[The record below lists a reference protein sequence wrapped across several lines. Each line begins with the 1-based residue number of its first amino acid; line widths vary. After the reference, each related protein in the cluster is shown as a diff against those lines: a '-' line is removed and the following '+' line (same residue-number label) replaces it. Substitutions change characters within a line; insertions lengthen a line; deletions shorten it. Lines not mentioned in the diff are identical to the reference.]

1 MTPNRPASGSNNLQR
16 FPAVPAMLR
25 PPVIWAFMLVL
36 STMAAHAQE
45 TGSGGTLHP
54 WQAAYDVQRYV
65 LDLTVDPADSS
76 LAGFGETHARIVHPT
91 DTWRLAL
98 DPRFEISRIE
108 ELMHTS
114 MAMQRAADGQ
124 GGQGGRGRQAGPGAQ
139 AGQAHGPGHAARMHR
154 TDAMGGRVLEARQWT
169 RPEADSKYID
179 IRFPRTLVPGER
191 VAIRI
196 HYAGR
201 PRVAPNPPWGGGF
214 VWDRTPSGAPWVGV
228 ACQTDGAWI
237 WWPNKDHPSD
247 EPDRGASLT
256 FAMPADLTV
265 ASNGVL
271 SGSEPVEHPDGRAF
285 TRWSWRV
292 ANPINSYTITLNA
305 APYVFMEE
313 PYVSTAG
320 DTMPIQFWV
329 LPEFEEQG
337 RRLFPQFA
345 SQIRFFEELLG
356 PYPFRNEK
364 YGVAHSSY
372 LGMEHQTLIAY
383 GADFTDGNMFDLPIG
398 FDDLHQHELAH
409 EWWGNLVTA
418 WDWRD
423 FWLHEG
429 FGTYMQAL
437 YAEHLMGDEG
447 YNLVMDR
454 LRERI
459 AGTQEI
465 VPDGFQTT
473 KGVYGSGRGGDIYY
487 KGAWILHTLR
497 GVIGDDA
504 FFRILSEFAYPTA
517 ESRTRTD
524 GLQTRFASSTD
535 FITLSEEISG
545 LDLGAFFELYLHHSA
560 LPRLAVERDGTELRL
575 WWTDLPEGI
584 DLTLPVELLIGTDLR
599 TVQVG
604 VEPVE
609 TRVPRRAVVT
619 PDPNHRIL
627 KALPPSTP

>member
-1 MTPNRPASGSNNLQR
+1 MSDSPRAAASHPPQPRFSAQR
-16 FPAVPAMLR
+16 EARLPVFAACLLLAALVAFPARTAV
-25 PPVIWAFMLVL
+25 
-36 STMAAHAQE
+36 AQE
-45 TGSGGTLHP
+45 TGSGGVLHP

-65 LDLTVDPADSS
+65 LDLTVDPADST
-76 LAGFGETHARIVHPT
+76 LAGFAETHARIVHPT

-98 DPRFEISRIE
+98 DPRFEISGIE
-108 ELMHTS
+108 ELMHTP
-114 MAMQRAADGQ
+114 MAMQAGEGG
-124 GGQGGRGRQAGPGAQ
+124 GGQGAGGHGQ
-139 AGQAHGPGHAARMHR
+139 MGDHAGRMHR
-154 TDAMGGRVLEARQWT
+154 TDAMGRRVLEPREWT
-169 RPEADSKYID
+169 RPAPDSKYLD
-179 IRFPRTLVPGER
+179 IRFPRTLEAGER

-214 VWDRTPSGAPWVGV
+214 VWSRTPSGAAWVGV

-247 EPDRGASLT
+247 EPDRGAMLT
-256 FAMPADLTV
+256 FSMPSDLTV

-271 SGSEPVEHPDGRAF
+271 AGSEPVEGPGGRAF

-292 ANPINSYTITLNA
+292 VNPINTYSVTLNA

-313 PYVSTAG
+313 SYVSTAG

-345 SQIRFFEELLG
+345 SQIHFFEQRLG

-364 YGVAHSSY
+364 YGVAHAPY

-383 GADFTDGNMFDLPIG
+383 GADFSDGNLFDLPIG
-398 FDDLHQHELAH
+398 YDDLHQHELAH

-423 FWLHEG
+423 FWIHEG

-437 YAEHLMGDEG
+437 YAEHLMGAEG
-447 YNLVMDR
+447 YQMVMAR

-459 AGTQEI
+459 VGTQEI
-465 VPDGFQTT
+465 VPEGFQTT
-473 KGVYGSGRGGDIYY
+473 KGVYGTGRGGDIYY

-497 GVIGDDA
+497 GAVGEEA
-504 FFRILSEFAYPTA
+504 FDRILREFAYPTEQA
-517 ESRTRTD
+517 RMRTD
-524 GLQTRFASSTD
+524 GGQTRFASSTD
-535 FITLSEEISG
+535 FITLAEQVSG
-545 LDLGAFFELYLHHSA
+545 RDLGAFFELYLHHAA
-560 LPRLAVERDGTELRL
+560 LPRLEMEREATSLRL
-575 WWTDLPEGI
+575 WWSGLPEGV
-584 DLTLPVELLIGTDLR
+584 DFRLPVEIRAGSERLR
-599 TVQVG
+599 VEVG
-604 VEPVE
+604 PEPVE
-609 TRVPRRAVVT
+609 VRIPRRGQVEAD
-619 PDPNHRIL
+619 PDHWIL
-627 KALPPSTP
+627 TAPRDDSPRP